1 MDKTPHWTL
10 KLRALICPML
20 MNLIIGTLYLF
31 SNLIP
36 NLAVHLNTSPSSL
49 LFFNQIFLPFVDL
62 GLFIASKLSETIP
75 AKYISYFG
83 GLLQVFIVFYISRVR
98 DASVLLFVMAPL
110 MGLGNGLANMTS
122 TYISWSYFP
131 KHKSLLTGV
140 HLTCLSLSSA
150 IFSPITT
157 KLVNPNNLPSKDP
170 RYGER
175 IPFTFL
181 VMAGILGSLLVII
194 VIFQPNQ
201 WLPKIKRRHHK
212 KPQKPQKPRSL
223 DRQKKPEERDQ
234 ISTQASSPIKKQK
247 REATAGSKDSASRN
261 KDRVNRND
269 PNSKEKKAR
278 VQEPKTIN
286 KQGKRFQEQKSLG
299 AVRRTHSETR
309 FEIQT
314 DKNPSSQEN
323 FILAYTCPSMG
334 EALHSSVFWL
344 LSALVFTSALY
355 FYFLVYSWK
364 VYFMSKLP
372 WVNDAMLS
380 YMALFGGLLNGFS
393 RIFIGLAL
401 EKIRFKYMYL
411 AMIALGLVGAFTIDS
426 LAVSY
431 GAAVFYLCM
440 GFLQSALFFVML
452 PPLCSNIFGPL
463 HGPKLYPMIKLSAT
477 LANFT
482 QYFLFKFYGVDGNY
496 SNLFYIYGSFL
507 VFSLILCLLL
517 NFKPVWQPKY
527 LPQAKKHIV
536 VNSSP
541 VETQILMSSRVYKSP
556 PPIQEKPAVYSGR
569 PKQGKSPREGL
580 VRSRQ
585 QIRSK
590 STTCFV
596 RK

>member
-36 NLAVHLNTSPSSL
+36 NLAVYLNASPSSL

-62 GLFIASKLSETIP
+62 GLFIASKLSDTIP

-122 TYISWSYFP
+122 TYIAWSYFP

-157 KLVNPNNLPSKDP
+157 KLVNPNNLTSKDP

-181 VMAGILGSLLVII
+181 VMAGILGSLLVTI
-194 VIFQPNQ
+194 VIFQPDE
-201 WLPKIKRRHHK
+201 WVPKMKRSHHK
-212 KPQKPQKPRSL
+212 KPQKPKKPRRL
-223 DRQKKPEERDQ
+223 DGKKKPEQRDQ

-247 REATAGSKDSASRN
+247 REATADKDSASRK
-261 KDRVNRND
+261 KDRVNKND
-269 PNSKEKKAR
+269 PNSKEKKPR

-286 KQGKRFQEQKSLG
+286 KQGKINIEQRFLG

-309 FEIQT
+309 FEIKT

-334 EALHSSVFWL
+334 RALNSSVFWL

-372 WVNDAMLS
+372 SVNDAMLS

-401 EKIRFKYMYL
+401 QKIDFKYMYL

-440 GFLQSALFFVML
+440 GFLQSALFFVIL

-463 HGPKLYPMIKLSAT
+463 HGPKLYPMIKLNAT

-496 SNLFYIYGSFL
+496 SNLFYIYGGFL
-507 VFSLILCLLL
+507 VLSIILCLIL
-517 NFKPVWQPKY
+517 NFKPVWQRKY
-527 LPQAKKHIV
+527 LPKVKKPSV

-541 VETQILMSSRVYKSP
+541 PETQVLMSSRIYKSP
-556 PPIQEKPAVYSGR
+556 PSIQEKPAVYSGR
-569 PKQGKSPREGL
+569 PKQGKPRIEGL
-580 VRSRQ
+580 VQSRHQ
-585 QIRSK
+585 VRSK
-590 STTCFV
+590 STNFIG
-596 RK
+596 RQ